1 MIGKEGEAMFEIRPV
16 SDLRN
21 KFPEVEATLYEKGPI
36 IFTKNG
42 YGKMVLI
49 SLDEYSRLIDSL
61 EDALDK
67 ADRLAAADPERLS
80 HEQVFRGLKK

>member
-1 MIGKEGEAMFEIRPV
+1 MIRKEGIRMLEIRPV

-21 KFPEVEATLYEKGPI
+21 KFSEVEATLYEKGPI

-49 SLDEYSRLIDSL
+49 SLEEYTRLVDSL
-61 EDALDK
+61 EAALDE
-67 ADRLAAADPERLS
+67 ADRLADSNSERLS
-80 HEQVFRGLKK
+80 HAQMFRGLKK

>member
-1 MIGKEGEAMFEIRPV
+1 MLEIRPV

-49 SLDEYSRLIDSL
+49 SLEEYTRLVDSL
-61 EDALDK
+61 EAALDE
-67 ADRLAAADPERLS
+67 ADRLAAANPERLS
-80 HEQVFRGLKK
+80 HDQIFRGLKK